1 MVVFDPFQPISCRSA
16 SNNLKLE
23 ALSSKIHPYGQK
35 VDKLGIQS
43 LVSWLSKN
51 NKKNFSKSIRF
62 FLVSSSN
69 GLMMIFASM
78 VPCDEIPLPL
88 TLLERNPNN
97 SIHSRYSFLTGNIH
111 DRSCRE
117 FVNFRSPFLFILC
130 DYACIVVSWSAR
142 ALTSVHRLYK
152 ILSTIH
158 MTRKSFTGDIT
169 TSPTA
174 NL

>member
-111 DRSCRE
+111 DRNCRE
-117 FVNFRSPFLFILC
+117 FVNFRSSTFLVQIN
-130 DYACIVVSWSAR
+130 
-142 ALTSVHRLYK
+142 VHE
-152 ILSTIH
+152 
-158 MTRKSFTGDIT
+158 FV
-169 TSPTA
+169 A
-174 NL
+174 

>member
-111 DRSCRE
+111 GICQLQILNILGTNVHK
-117 FVNFRSPFLFILC
+117 FVTEEQFPITK
-130 DYACIVVSWSAR
+130 SWLLGFASYTIIS
-142 ALTSVHRLYK
+142 TSWEL
-152 ILSTIH
+152 LGNSTWWEL
-158 MTRKSFTGDIT
+158 K
-169 TSPTA
+169 
-174 NL
+174 